1 MLKNLLHLLKLFLKI
16 GFSQK
21 LVGSVTRPRAMSGQ
35 PLSNFSEEEQM
46 MKEAVAVLA
55 KREIAPLVRKMDEQV
70 LSIQLSI
77 PILCSS

>member
-1 MLKNLLHLLKLFLKI
+1 
-16 GFSQK
+16 
-21 LVGSVTRPRAMSGQ
+21 
-35 PLSNFSEEEQM
+35 